1 MMRQQFDR
9 DIRSLDAVF
18 SFLRRFADEERLD
31 ARTSYVLDLAVE
43 EFFTNI
49 VKYGRGSGNDVLL
62 EAVRGGRTVTV
73 RLEEQ
78 TPVPFDVTRETQTQF
93 DIPFAERKPG
103 GLGIHIAR
111 EMLDGLTYDY
121 VDGTSRITLTKH
133 LET

>member
-1 MMRQQFDR
+1 MMRQNFDR
-9 DIRSLDAVF
+9 DLRSLDAVF
-18 SFLRRFADEERLD
+18 SFLHRFAVEERLD
-31 ARTSYVLDLAVE
+31 ARASYVLDLAVE

-49 VKYGRGSGNDVLL
+49 IKYGRGTSDDVLL
-62 EAVRGGRTVTV
+62 EAVRNGGTVTV

-78 TPVPFDVTRETQTQF
+78 TPVPFDVTRATQNQF
-93 DIPFAERKPG
+93 DVPFAERKPG

>member
-1 MMRQQFDR
+1 MRQHFEK
-9 DIRSLDAVF
+9 DIRALDAVF
-18 SFLRRFADEERLD
+18 SFLRKFADEERID
-31 ARTSYVLDLAVE
+31 AQVSYVLDLAVE

-49 VKYGRGSGNDVLL
+49 VKYGRGTENDVQL
-62 EAVRGGRTVTV
+62 EAVRSGRTVTV
-73 RLEEQ
+73 RLEER
-78 TPVPFDVTRETQTQF
+78 TPLPFDVTRQTQTQF
-93 DIPFAERKPG
+93 DVPFAERKPG

>member
-1 MMRQQFDR
+1 MMRQHFDR

-18 SFLRRFADEERLD
+18 GFLRRFADEERLD
-31 ARTSYVLDLAVE
+31 ARASYVIDLAVE

-49 VKYGRGSGNDVLL
+49 VKYGRGTGSDVLL
-62 EAVRGGRTVTV
+62 EAVRTGGTVTV

-78 TPVPFDVTRETQTQF
+78 TPVPFDVTRATQTQF
-93 DIPFAERKPG
+93 DVPFAERKPG

>member
-1 MMRQQFDR
+1 MMRQNFDR

-18 SFLRRFADEERLD
+18 SFLRKFADGEGLD
-31 ARTSYVLDLAVE
+31 ARASYVLDLAVE

-49 VKYGRGSGNDVLL
+49 IKYSRGTSNDVVL
-62 EAVRGGRTVTV
+62 EAVRNGGTVTI

-78 TPVPFDVTRETQTQF
+78 TPVPFDVTRATQARF
-93 DIPFAERKPG
+93 DVPFAERKPG

>member
-1 MMRQQFDR
+1 MMRQQFER

-18 SFLRRFADEERLD
+18 GFLRRFADEERLD
-31 ARTSYVLDLAVE
+31 ERAAYVLDLAVE

-49 VKYGRGSGNDVLL
+49 VKYGRGTGNDVFL
-62 EAVRGGRTVTV
+62 EAVRSGKTVTV
-73 RLEEQ
+73 KLEEQ
-78 TPVPFDVTRETQTQF
+78 TPVPFDVTRATQTQF
-93 DIPFAERKPG
+93 DVPFAERKPG

>member
-1 MMRQQFDR
+1 MMRQQFDK

-18 SFLRRFADEERLD
+18 SFLRRFAEAERLD
-31 ARTSYVLDLAVE
+31 QRASYVLDLAVE

-49 VKYGRGSGNDVLL
+49 VKYGRGTGNDVHL
-62 EAVRGGRTVTV
+62 EAIRSGRTVTV

-78 TPVPFDVTRETQTQF
+78 TPV
-93 DIPFAERKPG
+93 PFAERKPG

-121 VDGTSRITLTKH
+121 VDGTSRITLPKH

>member
-1 MMRQQFDR
+1 MREHFDR
-9 DIRSLDAVF
+9 DIQSLDAIF

-31 ARTSYVLDLAVE
+31 ARASYVLDLAVE

-49 VKYGRGSGNDVLL
+49 VKYGRGTGNDVFL
-62 EAVRGGRTVTV
+62 EAVRSGKTVTV
-73 RLEEQ
+73 KLEEQ
-78 TPVPFDVTRETQTQF
+78 TPVPFDVTRATQTQF
-93 DIPFAERKPG
+93 DVPFAERKPG

>member
-1 MMRQQFDR
+1 MREQFEK
-9 DIRSLDAVF
+9 DIGSLDAVF
-18 SFLRRFADEERLD
+18 GFLRRFADQERLD
-31 ARTSYVLDLAVE
+31 ARASYVLDLAVE

-49 VKYGRGSGNDVLL
+49 VKYGRGTGNDVLL
-62 EAVRGGRTVTV
+62 EAVRSGQTVTV
-73 RLEEQ
+73 RLEER
-78 TPVPFDVTRETQTQF
+78 TPEPFDVTRPTQTQF

>member
-1 MMRQQFDR
+1 MMRQQFDK

-18 SFLRRFADEERLD
+18 SFLRRFADAERLD
-31 ARTSYVLDLAVE
+31 QRASYVLDLAVE

-49 VKYGRGSGNDVLL
+49 VKYGRGTGNDVHL
-62 EAVRGGRTVTV
+62 EAVRSGRTVTV

-78 TPVPFDVTRETQTQF
+78 TPVPFDVTRPTQTQF
-93 DIPFAERKPG
+93 DTPFAERKPG

>member
-1 MMRQQFDR
+1 MMRQQFDK
-9 DIRSLDAVF
+9 DIQSLDAVF
-18 SFLRRFADEERLD
+18 TFLRRFAEEERLD
-31 ARTSYVLDLAVE
+31 ARASYVLDLAVE

-49 VKYGRGSGNDVLL
+49 VKYGRGPAGDVLL
-62 EAVRGGRTVTV
+62 EAVRNGQTVTV

-78 TPVPFDVTRETQTQF
+78 TPVPFDVTRPTQTQF
-93 DIPFAERKPG
+93 DTPFADRKPG

>member
-1 MMRQQFDR
+1 MMRQHFEK

-18 SFLRRFADEERLD
+18 GFLRTFAEKEGLD
-31 ARTSYVLDLAVE
+31 GRASYVLDLAVE

-49 VKYGRGSGNDVLL
+49 VKYGSGTGNDVLL
-62 EAVRGGRTVTV
+62 EAERSSGTVTI

-78 TPVPFDVTRETQTQF
+78 TPVPFDVTRPTETQF
-93 DIPFAERKPG
+93 DIPFAERRPG

-111 EMLDGLTYDY
+111 KMLDGLTYEY

>member
-1 MMRQQFDR
+1 MMRQNFDR
-9 DIRSLDAVF
+9 DLRSLDAVF
-18 SFLRRFADEERLD
+18 SFLHRFAVEERLD
-31 ARTSYVLDLAVE
+31 ARASYVLDLAVE

-49 VKYGRGSGNDVLL
+49 IKYGRGTSNDVLL
-62 EAVRGGRTVTV
+62 EAVRNGGTVTV

-78 TPVPFDVTRETQTQF
+78 TPVPFDVTRATQNQF
-93 DIPFAERKPG
+93 DVPFAERKPG

>member
-1 MMRQQFDR
+1 MMRQKFDR

-18 SFLRRFADEERLD
+18 SFLHRFAGEERLD
-31 ARTSYVLDLAVE
+31 ARDSYVLDLAVE

-49 VKYGRGSGNDVLL
+49 VKYGRGTSDGVFL
-62 EAVRGGRTVTV
+62 EAVRSGGTVTV

-78 TPVPFDVTRETQTQF
+78 TPVAFDVTRPTKTQF
-93 DIPFAERKPG
+93 DVPFAERKPG

-133 LET
+133 LEK

>member
-1 MMRQQFDR
+1 MRQQFDK

-31 ARTSYVLDLAVE
+31 ARASYVLDLAVE

-49 VKYGRGSGNDVLL
+49 VKYGRGTGNDVLL
-62 EAVRGGRTVTV
+62 EAVRSGGTATV

-78 TPVPFDVTRETQTQF
+78 TPVPFDVTRPTQTQF
-93 DIPFAERKPG
+93 DLPFGERKPG

>member
-1 MMRQQFDR
+1 M
-9 DIRSLDAVF
+9 
-18 SFLRRFADEERLD
+18 
-31 ARTSYVLDLAVE
+31 E

-49 VKYGRGSGNDVLL
+49 VKYGRGTGNDVHL
-62 EAVRGGRTVTV
+62 EAIRSGRTVTV

-78 TPVPFDVTRETQTQF
+78 TPVPFDVTRPTQTQF
-93 DIPFAERKPG
+93 DTPFAERKPG
-103 GLGIHIAR
+103 VLGIHIAR

>member
-1 MMRQQFDR
+1 MMRQRFDR
-9 DIRSLDAVF
+9 DIRSLDAIF
-18 SFLRRFADEERLD
+18 SFLRRFEEDERLD
-31 ARTSYVLDLAVE
+31 ARASYVLDLAVE

-49 VKYGRGSGNDVLL
+49 VKYGRGTSNDVFL
-62 EAVRGGRTVTV
+62 EAVRSGGTVTV

-78 TPVPFDVTRETQTQF
+78 TPVPFDVTRATQTQF
-93 DIPFAERKPG
+93 DVPFAERKPG

>member
-1 MMRQQFDR
+1 MMRQQFEK

-18 SFLRRFADEERLD
+18 SFLHRFADEERLD
-31 ARTSYVLDLAVE
+31 MRASYILDLAVE

-49 VKYGRGSGNDVLL
+49 VKYGRGTGNDVLL
-62 EAVRGGRTVTV
+62 EAVRSGRTATV
-73 RLEEQ
+73 RLEER
-78 TPVPFDVTRETQTQF
+78 TPVPFDVTRPTQTQF